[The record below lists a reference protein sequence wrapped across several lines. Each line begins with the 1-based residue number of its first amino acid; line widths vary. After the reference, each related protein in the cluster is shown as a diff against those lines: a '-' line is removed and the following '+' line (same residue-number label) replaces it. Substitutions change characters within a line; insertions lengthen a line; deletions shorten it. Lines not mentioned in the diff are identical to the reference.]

1 MFEDALHEASEHPG
15 NRCEPCRRGILGIA
29 ECHGTVPGTVDL
41 TYTVEG
47 CEDPGSIIDTKK
59 RQVGRGVE
67 SHRRDIESSFQIV
80 N

>member
-1 MFEDALHEASEHPG
+1 
-15 NRCEPCRRGILGIA
+15 
-29 ECHGTVPGTVDL
+29 VDL